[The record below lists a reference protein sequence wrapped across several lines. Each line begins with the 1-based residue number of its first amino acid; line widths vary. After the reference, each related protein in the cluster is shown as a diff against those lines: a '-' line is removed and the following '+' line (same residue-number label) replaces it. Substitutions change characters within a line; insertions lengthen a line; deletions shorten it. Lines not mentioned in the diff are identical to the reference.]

1 MRNSI
6 VGVIAHQ
13 TVVIRPKKSLFV
25 LRSHK
30 EFRTSKGSLRP
41 ETVIALRLAQCPLTD
56 QKAAIWIPLLKPPVL
71 TFFAWTGCLAAE
83 ERNRLVRI

>member
-1 MRNSI
+1 MAVSGRL
-6 VGVIAHQ
+6 Q
-13 TVVIRPKKSLFV
+13 PFV
-25 LRSHK
+25 AVTQSNA
-30 EFRTSKGSLRP
+30 FAVPAKGNLRP